1 MLELPKKTILSENTN
16 VEETLYWIKK
26 MSVIGSQDLK
36 IIELSKKFKINENV
50 LKNVFNKVYDLAYYM
65 PDVNGKQQ
73 IKTVSRILNDKQANC
88 VNYSIL
94 IGSILLNLKIDFYF
108 KIVGF
113 NTEFEHIYI
122 IAINPVTKEKQILD
136 CVLGQNQQGKA
147 TFLNRPLNGQFNKEC
162 NYKFDKLYK
171 LASLEILNGIQEN
184 TNSKLNFIINRS
196 CLSRK
201 QTKDAG
207 LYNGL
212 IDVLQQAKTVINPVP
227 VTGLKEVLT
236 VAKNNAYSPVPVYTN
251 NGTTVNLIEKAT
263 SNIAK
268 GKINPNDSIN
278 QTSVK
283 KVDYSKYLL
292 WGGLLA
298 MKILI

>member
-1 MLELPKKTILSENTN
+1 MLELPKKTVLSENTN
-16 VEETLYWIKK
+16 VEQTLYWIKK

-36 IIELSKKFKINENV
+36 IIELSKKFKINENI
-50 LKNVFNKVYDLAYYM
+50 LKDVFNKVYDLAYYM

-73 IKTVSRILNDKQANC
+73 IKTVSRILSDKQANC

-113 NTEFEHIYI
+113 NTEYEHIYI

-136 CVLGQNQQGKA
+136 CVLGQDQKGKA
-147 TFLNRPLNGQFNKEC
+147 NFINRPVKGQFNKEC
-162 NYKFDKLYK
+162 DHKFNKLYK

-184 TNSKLNFIINRS
+184 SNSKLNFIINRS

-201 QTKDAG
+201 GSSKAG

-227 VTGLKEVLT
+227 VIGIKEVLT
-236 VAKNNAYSPVPVYTN
+236 VAKNNAYSNIPVYTD
-251 NGTTVNLIEKAT
+251 NGTTVNLIDKAT

-268 GKINPNDSIN
+268 GENDYYDSIN

-283 KVDYSKYLL
+283 K
-292 WGGLLA
+292 
-298 MKILI
+298 LIIVNTYCWEDC

>member
-1 MLELPKKTILSENTN
+1 MLNLPKKTILSENTN
-16 VEETLYWIKK
+16 VEQTLYWIKK
-26 MSVIGSQDLK
+26 MSVLGSQDLK

-50 LKNVFNKVYDLAYYM
+50 LKDVFDKVYDLAYYM
-65 PDVNGKQQ
+65 PDINGKQQ
-73 IKTVSRILNDKQANC
+73 IKTVSRILNDNQANC

-122 IAINPVTKEKQILD
+122 IAINPVTKEKQVLD

-147 TFLNRPLNGQFNKEC
+147 SFINRPLNGQFNKEC
-162 NYKFDKLYK
+162 KYKFDKLYK

-184 TNSKLNFIINRS
+184 SNNKLNFIINRS
-196 CLSRK
+196 CITRK
-201 QTKDAG
+201 GKNEAA

-212 IDVLQQAKTVINPVP
+212 TDVLQQAKTIINPLP
-227 VTGLKEVLT
+227 VKGLKEVLT
-236 VAKNNAYSPVPVYTN
+236 VAKNNAYSNIPVYTN
-251 NGTTVNLIEKAT
+251 NGTTVNLIDKANQYAT
-263 SNIAK
+263 NKDKSNLPVLVE
-268 GKINPNDSIN
+268 N
-278 QTSVK
+278 K
-283 KVDYSKYLL
+283 KNEVDYSKYLL